1 MELLKQSN
9 PINPETMMNV
19 LLHES
24 LGSAEAPTVVLF
36 GGSPQR
42 RHEVIKQLQSL
53 GDITIYGTLSEAE
66 GMAKLEELGDRIN
79 LVLIG
84 GRYNSEQRQ
93 RIQAWISAHLP
104 QAKISQPGHD
114 YPYSNAAIVAD
125 AKQKLEMT

>member
-1 MELLKQSN
+1 
-9 PINPETMMNV
+9 MNV

-53 GDITIYGTLSEAE
+53 GDINIYGTLSEAE
-66 GMAKLEELGDRIN
+66 GMAKLEEIGDYVD

-84 GRYNSEQRQ
+84 SRYTSEQRQ
-93 RIQAWISAHLP
+93 RIQTWMSERLP
-104 QAKISQPGHD
+104 RAKLSQPGLT
-114 YPYSNAAIVAD
+114 YPYSNEAIVAD
-125 AKQKLEMT
+125 VAKQLKIST